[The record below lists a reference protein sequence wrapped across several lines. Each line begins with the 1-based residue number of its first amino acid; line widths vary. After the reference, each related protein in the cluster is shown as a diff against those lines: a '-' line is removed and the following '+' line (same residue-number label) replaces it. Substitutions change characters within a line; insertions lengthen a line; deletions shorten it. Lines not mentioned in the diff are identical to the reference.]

1 MSDVNRIRE
10 QVEQIVRQVVGEHS
24 AAISDSVRQRLAE
37 LKAEPEEP
45 RGASPTDLLNA
56 AVASVQDATSQTD
69 ILKALLDG
77 ATNFAQRAGLL
88 VVRGTTATGWQAR
101 GFDDNEGFRHFS
113 TDCNRGLCE
122 RVLHSHTPSAAAADE
137 FDSNFVAKFGHPEDG
152 NVVLL
157 PLVIKE
163 KVAAMIYADGG
174 EKGAAGL
181 NASALELLVRCA
193 GLWLEVLSFRKVAP
207 SEHHATHEMP
217 PAPAP
222 ASAQIV
228 ARPVAEPAPVA
239 VAAAAHAP
247 AGTIPMTATA
257 PAAAPASNGEDEVR
271 NKARRFA
278 KLLVEEIKLYN
289 QSKVSEGR
297 ATRDLYDRLKEDIDK
312 SRATYDKRYGKTVAD
327 VDYFTQEL
335 VRILGDNDRS
345 IFGANFRW

>member
-1 MSDVNRIRE
+1 MTDLSRIRE
-10 QVEQIVRQVVGEHS
+10 QVERIVREVVGEHS
-24 AAISDSVRQRLAE
+24 AAISESVRQRIADI
-37 LKAEPEEP
+37 KTEPGEAH
-45 RGASPTDLLNA
+45 GTSPTDLLNA

-77 ATNFAQRAGLL
+77 ATNFSQRAGLL

-101 GFDDNEGFRHFS
+101 GFDDNEAFRHFS
-113 TDCNRGLCE
+113 TDCTQGLCE
-122 RVLHSHTPSAAAADE
+122 RVLHSRTPSAAAADE
-137 FDSNFVAKFGHPEDG
+137 FDSTFVARFGHPADG

-163 KVAAMIYADGG
+163 KVAAMVYADGG
-174 EKGAAGL
+174 EKAAAGL
-181 NASALELLVRCA
+181 NASALELLVRCT

-207 SEHHATHEMP
+207 ADHHAAHEMP
-217 PAPAP
+217 PAP
-222 ASAQIV
+222 
-228 ARPVAEPAPVA
+228 PAPVVAKAA
-239 VAAAAHAP
+239 VEVAPVASAAAPAA
-247 AGTIPMTATA
+247 AGTIAVA
-257 PAAAPASNGEDEVR
+257 PPPPTPAAPASNGEDEVR

-289 QSKVSEGR
+289 QAKVSEGR
-297 ATRDLYDRLKEDIDK
+297 ATRDLYDRLKDDIDK
-312 SRATYDKRYGKTVAD
+312 SRATYEKRYGQTVPD

>member
-1 MSDVNRIRE
+1 MTDLSRMRE
-10 QVEQIVRQVVGEHS
+10 QVERIVREVVGEHS
-24 AAISDSVRQRLAE
+24 AAISDSVRQRLADI
-37 LKAEPEEP
+37 KADPEQAQ
-45 RGASPTDLLNA
+45 GSSPTDLLNA

-69 ILKALLDG
+69 ILRALLDG
-77 ATNFAQRAGLL
+77 ATTFSQRAGLL

-101 GFDDNEGFRHFS
+101 GFDDNEAFRHFS
-113 TDCNRGLCE
+113 TDCTKGLCE
-122 RVLHSHTPSAAAADE
+122 RVLHSRTPSAAAADE
-137 FDSNFVAKFGHPEDG
+137 FDSAFVSRFGHPEDG

-163 KVAAMIYADGG
+163 KVAALVYADSG

-181 NASALELLVRCA
+181 NASALELLVRCT

-207 SEHHATHEMP
+207 AEHHAAHEMP

-222 ASAQIV
+222 A
-228 ARPVAEPAPVA
+228 PVPPKPAAAPAPVA
-239 VAAAAHAP
+239 VATAAP
-247 AGTIPMTATA
+247 AGTVPVA
-257 PAAAPASNGEDEVR
+257 PPPPPAAPASNGEDEVR
-271 NKARRFA
+271 SKAKRFA

-289 QSKVSEGR
+289 QAKVNEGR
-297 ATRDLYDRLKEDIDK
+297 ATKDLYDRLKDDIDK
-312 SRATYDKRYGKTVAD
+312 SRATYDKRYGHTVPD

>member
-1 MSDVNRIRE
+1 MTDLSRIRE
-10 QVEQIVRQVVGEHS
+10 QVERIVREVVGEHS
-24 AAISDSVRQRLAE
+24 AAISESVRQRIAD
-37 LKAEPEEP
+37 LKTETDEAH
-45 RGASPTDLLNA
+45 GTSPTELLNA

-77 ATNFAQRAGLL
+77 ATNFSQRAGLL

-101 GFDDNEGFRHFS
+101 GFDDNEAFRHFS
-113 TDCNRGLCE
+113 TDCTRGLCE
-122 RVLHSHTPSAAAADE
+122 RVLHSRVPSAAAADE
-137 FDSNFVAKFGHPEDG
+137 FDPSFVTRFGHPADG

-163 KVAAMIYADGG
+163 KVAAMVYADGG
-174 EKGAAGL
+174 QKGTAGF
-181 NASALELLVRCA
+181 NASALELLVRCT

-207 SEHHATHEMP
+207 VDHHPAHEMP

-222 ASAQIV
+222 APV
-228 ARPVAEPAPVA
+228 APKPAAEPAPVA
-239 VAAAAHAP
+239 VAAAAP
-247 AGTIPMTATA
+247 AGTIPVA
-257 PAAAPASNGEDEVR
+257 PPPPPAAPASNGEDEVR

-289 QSKVSEGR
+289 QAKVNQGR
-297 ATRDLYDRLKEDIDK
+297 ATRDLYDRLKDDIDK
-312 SRATYDKRYGKTVAD
+312 SRATYEKRYGQTIPD

>member
-1 MSDVNRIRE
+1 MTDVSRIRE
-10 QVEQIVRQVVGEHS
+10 QVERIVREVVGEHS
-24 AAISDSVRQRLAE
+24 AAISEGVRQRIAD
-37 LKAEPEEP
+37 LKTEHD
-45 RGASPTDLLNA
+45 GSHGTSPTDLLNA
-56 AVASVQDATSQTD
+56 AVASVRDATSQAD

-77 ATNFAQRAGLL
+77 ATNFSQRAGLL

-101 GFDDNEGFRHFS
+101 GFDDNDAFRHFS
-113 TDCNRGLCE
+113 TDCTHGLCE
-122 RVLHSHTPSAAAADE
+122 RVLRSRTASSAAADE
-137 FDSNFVAKFGHPEDG
+137 FDSSFVTRFGHPADG

-163 KVAAMIYADGG
+163 KVAAMVYADGG

-181 NASALELLVRCA
+181 NVSALELLVRCT

-207 SEHHATHEMP
+207 TDQHASHEMSSP
-217 PAPAP
+217 PAPH
-222 ASAQIV
+222 S
-228 ARPVAEPAPVA
+228 ESAPVA
-239 VAAAAHAP
+239 VAAVVHTSAGVIPVAP
-247 AGTIPMTATA
+247 P
-257 PAAAPASNGEDEVR
+257 PPPAAPASNGEDEVR

-289 QSKVSEGR
+289 QSKVNEGR
-297 ATRDLYDRLKEDIDK
+297 ATGDLYDRLKDDIDK
-312 SRATYDKRYGKTVAD
+312 SRATYEKRYGQTVPD

>member
-1 MSDVNRIRE
+1 MTDVNRIRE
-10 QVEQIVRQVVGEHS
+10 SVERIVREVVGEQS
-24 AAISDSVRQRLAE
+24 STISDRIGQRLGE
-37 LKAEPEEP
+37 LNLASDGG
-45 RGASPTDLLNA
+45 RGSTPTDLLNA
-56 AVASVQDATSQTD
+56 AVGSVQDATSQTD

-77 ATNFAQRAGLL
+77 AMSFAQRVGLL
-88 VVRGTTATGWQAR
+88 VVRGTTATGWQSR
-101 GFDDNEGFRHFS
+101 GFDDNESFRHFS
-113 TDCNRGLCE
+113 TDCTRGLCG
-122 RVLHSHTPSAAAADE
+122 RVLHSRTPSAAAANE
-137 FDSNFVAKFGHPEDG
+137 FGSSFVDRFGHPADG

-163 KVAAMIYADGG
+163 KVAALVYADGG

-181 NASALELLVRCA
+181 DASALELLVRCT

-207 SEHHATHEMP
+207 ADHHTAHEMP

-222 ASAQIV
+222 QPAVQPAESHV
-228 ARPVAEPAPVA
+228 AVVA
-239 VAAAAHAP
+239 VAAAP
-247 AGTIPMTATA
+247 AGTVPVA
-257 PAAAPASNGEDEVR
+257 PPAPTPASASNGEDEVR

-289 QSKVSEGR
+289 QAKVNEGR
-297 ATRDLYDRLKEDIDK
+297 ATRDLYDRLKDDIDK
-312 SRATYDKRYGKTVAD
+312 SRATYDKRYGQAVTD

>member
-1 MSDVNRIRE
+1 MSDVSRVRE
-10 QVEQIVRQVVGEHS
+10 QIEQIVREVVGEHS
-24 AAISDSVRQRLAE
+24 AAISEGVRERLAE
-37 LKAEPEEP
+37 LKVQPEEA

-113 TDCNRGLCE
+113 TDCTRGLCE
-122 RVLHSHTPSAAAADE
+122 RVLHSHAPSAAAADE
-137 FDSNFVAKFGHPEDG
+137 FDSSFVAKFGHPEDG

-163 KVAAMIYADGG
+163 KVAAMVYADGG
-174 EKGAAGL
+174 DKGAAGL

-207 SEHHATHEMP
+207 SDHHATHEMP
-217 PAPAP
+217 SAPAPAP
-222 ASAQIV
+222 VTAK
-228 ARPVAEPAPVA
+228 PVAEPAPVG

-247 AGTIPMTATA
+247 AGAVPMAPPA

-297 ATRDLYDRLKEDIDK
+297 ATKDLYDRLKEDIDK

>member
-1 MSDVNRIRE
+1 MSDVSRIRE
-10 QVEQIVRQVVGEHS
+10 QVEQIVREVVGEHS

-37 LKAEPEEP
+37 LKPEPEEP

-137 FDSNFVAKFGHPEDG
+137 FDPSFVAKFGHPEDG

-163 KVAAMIYADGG
+163 KVAAMVYADGG

-207 SEHHATHEMP
+207 AEHHAAHEMP
-217 PAPAP
+217 PAPA
-222 ASAQIV
+222 AA
-228 ARPVAEPAPVA
+228 PVAESHAAGPAPVA
-239 VAAAAHAP
+239 VAAAAP
-247 AGTIPMTATA
+247 AGAIPVAA
-257 PAAAPASNGEDEVR
+257 PHAAAPASNGEDEVR
-271 NKARRFA
+271 SKARRFA

>member
-10 QVEQIVRQVVGEHS
+10 QVEQMVRQVVEEHS

-37 LKAEPEEP
+37 WKPEPEEA

-88 VVRGTTATGWQAR
+88 VVRGTTAMGWQAR

-113 TDCNRGLCE
+113 TDCSRGLCE
-122 RVLHSHTPSAAAADE
+122 RVLHSHAPSAAAADE
-137 FDSNFVAKFGHPEDG
+137 FDSSFVAKFGHPEDG
-152 NVVLL
+152 NAVLV

-163 KVAAMIYADGG
+163 KVAAMVYADGG

-207 SEHHATHEMP
+207 ADHHATHEMP
-217 PAPAP
+217 PAPA
-222 ASAQIV
+222 AV
-228 ARPVAEPAPVA
+228 AAKAVAEPAPVA
-239 VAAAAHAP
+239 APHAP
-247 AGTIPMTATA
+247 AGAIPMAPPA
-257 PAAAPASNGEDEVR
+257 PAAAPVSNGEDEVR